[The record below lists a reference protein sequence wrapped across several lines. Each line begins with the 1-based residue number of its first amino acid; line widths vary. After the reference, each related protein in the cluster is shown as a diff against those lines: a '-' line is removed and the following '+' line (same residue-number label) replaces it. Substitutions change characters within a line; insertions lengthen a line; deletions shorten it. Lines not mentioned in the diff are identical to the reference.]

1 MDYDLLDKIK
11 QALREEYT
19 AYENIHSVSALQVEL
34 LEKDEPDTDQ
44 AINLM
49 QKKYALINEQQ
60 SVDEKNAHIKKAWS
74 DQFQQFS
81 IEQRNE
87 VRELKE
93 AIVSMMEQLL
103 AKEDRITVLVGK
115 IQDEINAKLH
125 SLQKGR
131 EVNKAYYKPESLPPR
146 YVDKK
151 K

>member
-1 MDYDLLDKIK
+1 MDYDLLEKIK

-19 AYENIHSVSALQVEL
+19 AYENIHAVSALQVEL
-34 LEKDEPDTDQ
+34 LEKDEPDVDQ
-44 AINLM
+44 AIDLM

-60 SVDEKNAHIKKAWS
+60 SVEDKNAHIKKAWT
-74 DQFQQFS
+74 DQYQQFS

-93 AIVSMMEQLL
+93 AIVSIMEQLL
-103 AKEDRITVLVGK
+103 AKEDRITVLVCK
-115 IQDEINAKLH
+115 IKNEINTKLQ

-131 EVNKAYYKPESLPPR
+131 EANKAYYKPESLPPR
-146 YVDKK
+146 FVDKK